1 MCLYIYM
8 FLRLKNNQNRSRAHI
23 PAHAHSHSGQKMM
36 KYFPADLFRIRPRDC
51 KQVNSCTLTSSCS
64 PGLGRGLEPTLK
76 SLKNPA
82 EPSSLAG
89 RDFSISSPAAGCWWK
104 SRRWSSSNLPAA
116 GSASRGFPGWTGDN
130 PAALKFKYPA
140 SAEPSFPPCPVNQRW
155 QQRPFYLENISISA
169 RRGETKTLLNTG
181 WCVTL
186 HGTLNVIKCLNFFP
200 CLFSLDDC
208 LSLSLTASAGPNW
221 QLFKAVWQKAA
232 LIKSLPDCNCVKK

>member
-1 MCLYIYM
+1 MLLIHLYIIYV
-8 FLRLKNNQNRSRAHI
+8 FIYLYVSSIKNNQNRSRAHI

-116 GSASRGFPGWTGDN
+116 EDSRGGQEITPLLWN
-130 PAALKFKYPA
+130 SNILPLL
-140 SAEPSFPPCPVNQRW
+140 SPP
-155 QQRPFYLENISISA
+155 
-169 RRGETKTLLNTG
+169 
-181 WCVTL
+181 
-186 HGTLNVIKCLNFFP
+186 
-200 CLFSLDDC
+200 
-208 LSLSLTASAGPNW
+208 
-221 QLFKAVWQKAA
+221 
-232 LIKSLPDCNCVKK
+232 SLPALWIRGGSSAHSTWKILA